1 MGTMLALGT
10 SIPVPFAEAA
20 SMQNPIF
27 NGINRARLT
36 CAPPETVSDHFCPAL
51 LQAVQELTGLKTEMQ
66 SRTDMVGTGTA
77 TQFEIGVLLIELE
90 TRPSPSSGDGHHG
103 RLVWQNPKPVRG
115 GPAKFV
121 GEWVSLPSYSS
132 ATVGVQGSVGELTRR
147 HP

>member
-1 MGTMLALGT
+1 MLALGT
-10 SIPVPFAEAA
+10 SISVPFAEAA

-27 NGINRARLT
+27 NGVNRARLT
-36 CAPPETVSDHFCPAL
+36 CAPPETVNDQFCPAL
-51 LQAVQELTGLKTEMQ
+51 LQAVQELTGLRTEMQ
-66 SRTDMVGTGTA
+66 SRPETAGMEMA
-77 TQFEIGVLLIELE
+77 TQFEIGILLIELE

-115 GPAKFV
+115 GPVKFV

-132 ATVGVQGSVGELTRR
+132 DTLGVQGSVGELTRR